1 MNKTIHA
8 IIQNF
13 RNEMVGIVSDYQEKV
28 ESADRY
34 ADDYKKTIIEEAN
47 SAYTNQTVGAKTK
60 ALSAIQEAKEKR
72 IEEVTKEYFAPVDP
86 EILST
91 LNLVEQVQPSKQEL
105 KILVTQYGAQPLVMR
120 RLAQIAKRENIM
132 LPELV
137 NIPTIDQ
144 LIEKINSPVE
154 LGKTMI
160 KTINEQKP
168 NLNNLTFTIGM
179 QSLLEKSN

>member
-13 RNEMVGIVSDYQEKV
+13 RNEMVEIVSVYQEKV

-34 ADDYKKTIIEEAN
+34 ADDYKKPIIEEAT

-60 ALSAIQEAKEKR
+60 ALSAIQEAKENR
-72 IEEVTKEYFAPVDP
+72 IQEVTKEYFAPVDP
-86 EILST
+86 EVLSA
-91 LNLVEQVQPSKQEL
+91 LNLLEQVQPSKQEL
-105 KILVTQYGAQPLVMR
+105 EILVTKYGTQPLVMR
-120 RLAQIAKRENIM
+120 RLAQIAKGVNIM

-137 NIPTIDQ
+137 NVPTIDQ
-144 LIEKINSPVE
+144 VIEKINSPVE

-168 NLNNLTFTIGM
+168 NLNNLTFNIGM
-179 QSLLEKSN
+179 QSLLEKSS